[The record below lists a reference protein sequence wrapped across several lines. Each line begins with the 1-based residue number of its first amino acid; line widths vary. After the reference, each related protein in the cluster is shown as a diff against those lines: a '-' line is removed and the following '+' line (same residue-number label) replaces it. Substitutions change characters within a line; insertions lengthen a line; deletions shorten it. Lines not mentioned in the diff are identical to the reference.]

1 MRRHL
6 PAILGLAALL
16 ALVTMPFTSFPAL
29 AAAPRDQGWWT
40 VTNPGGLPAQPPAPP
55 DVAAGDLLIQGG
67 PNAPTAF
74 AALIYELDPGVTA
87 STLTLAVA
95 PNSVTTPSG
104 GIQLCQL
111 ITPIAHPDQGGPL
124 SDAPAYNCSKNV
136 IATPDSSG
144 KAYKFDVSA
153 MTADRLVAVA
163 LLPSLPVD
171 RIVLS
176 PPDNNSLA
184 TQGGGD
190 AGTAA
195 PADVGVGTGASEA
208 SGALPSDSVASSPF
222 VASPTGGDFSTP
234 AVGAGPA
241 SGPGA
246 AAAPTGSSN
255 AGGTF
260 VPAVSSTPSK
270 ATPLLV
276 LLFVVAGLGGTGL
289 WLYAGRQRDDV
300 GVSGPTPA

>member
-6 PAILGLAALL
+6 PAIFGLAALL
-16 ALVTMPFTSFPAL
+16 ALATMPLTSFPAL

-40 VTNPGGLPAQPPAPP
+40 ATNPGGLPAQPPAPP

-67 PNAPTAF
+67 PSAPTAF

-87 STLTLAVA
+87 STLTLSVA
-95 PNSVTTPSG
+95 PNSLTTPSG

-144 KAYKFDVSA
+144 KAYKFDVSGM
-153 MTADRLVAVA
+153 MTDRLVAVA

-190 AGTAA
+190 AGTATSVDA
-195 PADVGVGTGASEA
+195 GLGAGASDQ
-208 SGALPSDSVASSPF
+208 SGALPSDSASSSPF
-222 VASPTGGDFSTP
+222 VASPSGGDFSTP
-234 AVGAGPA
+234 AVGATAA
-241 SGPGA
+241 SSPGA
-246 AAAPTGSSN
+246 AAAPAGSSN
-255 AGGTF
+255 LGGTF
-260 VPAVSSTPSK
+260 VPVASSHPSK

-276 LLFVVAGLGGTGL
+276 LLFVVAGLGGAAL
-289 WLYAGRQRDDV
+289 WLYAGRQRD
-300 GVSGPTPA
+300 GTGLSGPTPA